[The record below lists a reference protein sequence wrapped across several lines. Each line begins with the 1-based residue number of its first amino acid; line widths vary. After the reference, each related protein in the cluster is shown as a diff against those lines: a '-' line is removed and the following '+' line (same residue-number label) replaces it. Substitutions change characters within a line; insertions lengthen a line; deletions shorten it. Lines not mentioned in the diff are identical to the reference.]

1 MVRRPP
7 RSTRTATLFPN
18 TTRFRSMGK
27 AAAFLAVRLGASVA
41 ICGRDEEKL
50 KTTQA
55 AIYEATGTEILTQST
70 NIRDPEA
77 VEALIATV
85 HDRLGGL
92 DTLLNNAGGQVPQ
105 AAIDLTRKGRLA
117 VVPTNLIGTS
127 LMAQVGSTCWRA
139 GGPPDAKIKIA
150 VVAGQAKGRSVQKV

>member
-1 MVRRPP
+1 
-7 RSTRTATLFPN
+7 
-18 TTRFRSMGK
+18 MGK

-77 VEALIATV
+77 VEELIATV

-92 DTLLNNAGGQVPQ
+92 DTLVNNAGGQFPQ
-105 AAIDLTRKGRLA
+105 DANDLTRKGARKGA
-117 VVPTNLIGTS
+117 VKGKGVSVRVNI
-127 LMAQVGSTCWRA
+127 
-139 GGPPDAKIKIA
+139 GGPRVSKTKTT
-150 VVAGQAKGRSVQKV
+150 

>member
-77 VEALIATV
+77 VEELIATV

-92 DTLLNNAGGQVPQ
+92 ATLVKNAGGQFPQDAIEFTRNVWLAALDTTLNVPWWMIQ
-105 AAIDLTRKGRLA
+105 EAATRSR
-117 VVPTNLIGTS
+117 TNG
-127 LMAQVGSTCWRA
+127 
-139 GGPPDAKIKIA
+139 
-150 VVAGQAKGRSVQKV
+150 